1 MSYSRP
7 LYGVSYLNPIQIFFA
22 NDSEVIFSSPLR
34 VSYLNWKDGWFY
46 EDDDT

>member
-34 VSYLNWKDGWFY
+34 GLLSQLKGWLIL
-46 EDDDT
+46 